1 MKKFIT
7 EFPYLSVEQSLLI
20 FRITLA
26 GLFMAHAVMRFFEP
40 HYFHDFGDFLALRS
54 VPFAHAVPYIATAI
68 EMVGGTLLIF
78 NKFARWVALG
88 FFGISAGG
96 IIIIHARYGW
106 FNGEWGEGGCEYS
119 VALCVMSL
127 LMAAIDRE
135 KQKAKAHEVQAT
147 SSNSTLS
154 PSMAN

>member
-1 MKKFIT
+1 MKKVIT

-40 HYFHDFGDFLALRS
+40 HYFQSFGDFLALRS
-54 VPFAHAVPYIATAI
+54 VPFAHALPYIATAI

-96 IIIIHARYGW
+96 IIIIHATLGW
-106 FNGEWGEGGCEYS
+106 FVGEWGEGGCEYS
-119 VALCVMSL
+119 VALCAMCL

-135 KQKAKAHEVQAT
+135 KQKAQ
-147 SSNSTLS
+147 TL
-154 PSMAN
+154 PTL

>member
-1 MKKFIT
+1 MKKIIT
-7 EFPYLSVEQSLLI
+7 EFPYLSMEQSLLI
-20 FRITLA
+20 FRLTLA

-40 HYFHDFGDFLALRS
+40 HYFHDFGDFLAQRS

-68 EMVGGTLLIF
+68 EIVGGVFLIF
-78 NKFARWVALG
+78 SKFARWVALG
-88 FFGISAGG
+88 FFGISTGG

-119 VALCVMSL
+119 VALCAMCL

-135 KQKAKAHEVQAT
+135 KQKKQNCT
-147 SSNSTLS
+147 
-154 PSMAN
+154 

>member
-1 MKKFIT
+1 MKKIIT
-7 EFPYLSVEQSLLI
+7 EFPYLSVEQSLVI

-40 HYFHDFGDFLALRS
+40 HYFHDFGDFLAQRS
-54 VPFAHAVPYIATAI
+54 VPFARALPYIATAI

-96 IIIIHARYGW
+96 IVIIHATLGW
-106 FNGEWGEGGCEYS
+106 FVGEWGEGGSEYS
-119 VALCVMSL
+119 VALCVMCL
-127 LMAAIDRE
+127 LMAAIDRD
-135 KQKAKAHEVQAT
+135 AT
-147 SSNSTLS
+147 LRKMLGQNISDQ
-154 PSMAN
+154 

>member
-1 MKKFIT
+1 MKKIFT
-7 EFPYLSVEQSLLI
+7 EFPYLSAEQSLVI

-26 GLFMAHAVMRFFEP
+26 GLFMAHAAMRFFEP
-40 HYFHDFGDFLALRS
+40 HYFHDFGNYLAQRS

-68 EMVGGTLLIF
+68 EMVGGTFLIF

-96 IIIIHARYGW
+96 IIIIHANKGW
-106 FNGEWGEGGCEYS
+106 FVGEWGDGGCEYS
-119 VALCVMSL
+119 VALCVMCL

-135 KQKAKAHEVQAT
+135 KQKAQA
-147 SSNSTLS
+147 LQVI
-154 PSMAN
+154 